1 MHFSQ
6 LKKSFGWA
14 VLLVVLGASIP
25 LYAQTGG
32 LTGSCQDDKGNPM
45 VGYNLLIE
53 RQEIKGT
60 YKTKTDKKGNYI
72 YIGLPTGTYKITLQ
86 TPTGQHVFSRSER
99 VTFGDPTV
107 VDFDMA
113 KEKSLA
119 VKQQEEMLKANPELQ
134 RQQEEQTKEA
144 KQYTG
149 LKEVFDQGVLLY
161 ETKHYAEAAAMFE
174 KALPLAKE
182 KNQAVVLAR
191 LADCYGKAHQFD
203 KALEYYPKAIAAS
216 PTDAAL
222 HNNLGDVYARMGK
235 LAEAQQEF
243 QKAAELNPTGAAQYY
258 FNLGAVMYNIGK
270 MDEAAAAFKKA
281 TEVDPNH
288 ADAHYWEGL
297 ALMGKAT
304 MDAEGKVTAPPGTV
318 EALQAYLKL
327 EPNGKNATEAQQML
341 QTIQGKIDTQF
352 KAPPKKKKS

>member
-1 MHFSQ
+1 MHFSW
-6 LKKSFGWA
+6 LRRS
-14 VLLVVLGASIP
+14 LLGVTFAILATSG
-25 LYAQTGG
+25 LLLAQTGG
-32 LTGSCQDDKGNPM
+32 LTGHCSDEQGNPL
-45 VGYNLLIE
+45 VGYIVLIE

-72 YIGLPTGTYKITLQ
+72 YIGLPTGMYKISLQ
-86 TPTGQHVFSRSER
+86 KPSGENVFFLSQR
-99 VTFGDPTV
+99 VTFGEPTV
-107 VDFDMA
+107 QDFDLA
-113 KEKSLA
+113 KEKSIA

-134 RQQEEQTKEA
+134 RRQEEQAKEA
-144 KQYTG
+144 KEYTG
-149 LKEVFDQGVLLY
+149 LKEIFDQGLLLY
-161 ETKHYAEAAAMFE
+161 NTKQYGEAAIMFE

-288 ADAHYWEGL
+288 ADAYYWQGL

-327 EPNGKNATEAQQML
+327 EPSGKNTAEAQQML